1 MKTFAI
7 TSNSELESQCCFLF
21 FPLFCPCRHSSQY
34 SHMYTYFCCSP
45 WKSKKEKLRAFI
57 YQWHYLKYPSP
68 PRLTKIYL
76 DPHISTAT
84 PPAMLPNSSY
94 PFHLEPRGSPVIISI
109 TIFHTLVF
117 WPQLFSFSL
126 HLLKDMVLLVAYYS
140 SHFKDIEPCPSKSR
154 LLSIVLK

>member
-76 DPHISTAT
+76 DPHIHS
-84 PPAMLPNSSY
+84 
-94 PFHLEPRGSPVIISI
+94 
-109 TIFHTLVF
+109 
-117 WPQLFSFSL
+117 
-126 HLLKDMVLLVAYYS
+126 YS
-140 SHFKDIEPCPSKSR
+140 SRHAPQF
-154 LLSIVLK
+154 LLSLPLGTQGQSCDNKHYNLSHFGLLAPIVFFLITFIEGHGPFGCLLLQSF